1 MPITNIGLPTSF
13 VPTSITGCSLW
24 MDGADPAGTG
34 TPPATGATVATW
46 IDKSSNTSS
55 TPTFSGGT
63 AIYNN
68 GVVFSS
74 SSVSGTFISAPA
86 NAIYTSFTVM
96 SAVTST
102 NGVFTLRNPGNN
114 DEIRACCIIG
124 GTNAFETANAPG
136 GSWATIL
143 YNSTTFPLTNAIATS
158 SNTATSIG
166 ITING
171 NTVSSNVSGT
181 GYTLSTCSTWN
192 ISWNTATVSEIIL
205 YNSILSMDQRQQV
218 EKYLAWK
225 WKVPSK
231 LPATHIGY
239 KGPPVAMGKVPYY
252 TAFSPLSIPTCA
264 LWADASDTS
273 SFTFSSGSNISQW
286 KDKSG
291 TNNHFNAWYN
301 PSVLTMDGGR
311 RVVNVP
317 NASGLQSQNQI
328 TFTTSSAFFLVCR
341 VVQVGGNL
349 QECLWLPGVNTNY
362 GINFGGGGGGSLLAG
377 TANGGGA
384 TSSDLG
390 YGTYYVNGA
399 LNPSFDYTYYNNS
412 YAIIDTLAPSQ
423 SGTSTIYFSSD
434 NYSGNRRFNGN
445 IAEFIYYPAGVT
457 DSQRQQLESYL
468 AQKWN
473 LTTKLPVTHL
483 NTTKPAGLPAAVPQ
497 VLLLFTALSSFMS
510 TVYNLSGTYML
521 ANIANTVN
529 SLSATPAYIWTVAVP
544 SNAKGKNGI
553 LAIFFNLY
561 SATQFTTNQYFDYG
575 IYVDGVAQM
584 LGDSTGTI
592 RYVQTAAGNYAMSS
606 GGVSLGTNGLVNGFP
621 LILPISFLVGAS
633 QIQIGLKNSLSAMT
647 PVLSSSPGYS
657 SNILT
662 TTVGAGSNTSS
673 YIPQNTFSTTGTSTY
688 IVPTICS
695 AGTVTGVYVYLWG
708 CGGAAN
714 NTNAGGPG
722 GYTSGFYSCAG
733 GTTLTVVVGGLGG
746 GSSSTGGGTT
756 GGVSSGGGSSGIF
769 TSGGVLQANAIAM
782 AGGGG
787 GACGSTSGGATN
799 GASSG
804 GAGGGSSGNGA
815 FFYGYSYAT
824 GSASL
829 GGSGGSQTTPG
840 NSSEGRIASALV
852 GGGSAGDSGGAGG
865 GYWGGGGGGGGSSG
879 GGGSGYIGRLTSS
892 GYTVVGN
899 QATAAIVSGAGS
911 NVRAGGPYSASNGLY
926 TASNSPYFP
935 SGSAYGSGN
944 GSTGLVVIV
953 PAVGTNPVQVGVS
966 ATLYSG

>member
-1 MPITNIGLPTSF
+1 
-13 VPTSITGCSLW
+13 
-24 MDGADPAGTG
+24 
-34 TPPATGATVATW
+34 
-46 IDKSSNTSS
+46 
-55 TPTFSGGT
+55 
-63 AIYNN
+63 
-68 GVVFSS
+68 
-74 SSVSGTFISAPA
+74 
-86 NAIYTSFTVM
+86 M
-96 SAVTST
+96 SAITST

-171 NTVSSNVSGT
+171 NTASSNVSGT

-205 YNSILSMDQRQQV
+205 YNSILSVDQRQQV

-231 LPATHIGY
+231 LPTTHIGY
-239 KGPPVAMGKVPYY
+239 KGAPVAFGRIPYY

-264 LWADASDTS
+264 LWLDAADSTTVTGTTTVTAWS
-273 SFTFSSGSNISQW
+273 
-286 KDKSG
+286 DKSG
-291 TNNHFNAWYN
+291 NGRPVTITSAPSYGTTTQNKLKTLAFNN
-301 PSVLTMDGGR
+301 
-311 RVVNVP
+311 
-317 NASGLQSQNQI
+317 NQV
-328 TFTTSSAFFLVCR
+328 TTSIASA
-341 VVQVGGNL
+341 VGTGDFTL
-349 QECLWLPGVNTNY
+349 IAVWYQSTGGTNTVLSL
-362 GINFGGGGGGSLLAG
+362 GTSGS
-377 TANGGGA
+377 
-384 TSSDLG
+384 SSQSLG
-390 YGTYYVNGA
+390 YSATKYNFYQFGSVQESAYTTSAGSWVIQIGTRISSVKTVYINGYPGTT
-399 LNPSFDYTYYNNS
+399 PS
-412 YAIIDTLAPSQ
+412 
-423 SGTSTIYFSSD
+423 
-434 NYSGNRRFNGN
+434 
-445 IAEFIYYPAGVT
+445 T
-457 DSQRQQLESYL
+457 DSYNQTVTTVTIGKGDGFGITGQIGEILVYTGTMAQTDQQKIESYL

-473 LTTKLPVTHL
+473 LTAQLPLIHL

-510 TVYNLSGTYML
+510 TYYNLSGAYAL

-746 GSSSTGGGTT
+746 GSTSTGGGTT

-824 GSASL
+824 GSAAF

-879 GGGSGYIGRLTSS
+879 GGGSGYIGGLTSS

>member
-63 AIYNN
+63 ATYNN

-96 SAVTST
+96 SAITST

-171 NTVSSNVSGT
+171 NTASSNVSGT

-205 YNSILSMDQRQQV
+205 YNSILSVDQRQQV

-231 LPATHIGY
+231 LPTTHIGY
-239 KGPPVAMGKVPYY
+239 KGAPVAFGRIPYY

-264 LWADASDTS
+264 LWLDAADSTTVTGTTTVTAWS
-273 SFTFSSGSNISQW
+273 
-286 KDKSG
+286 DKSG
-291 TNNHFNAWYN
+291 NGRPVTITSAPSYGTTTQNKLKTLAFNN
-301 PSVLTMDGGR
+301 
-311 RVVNVP
+311 
-317 NASGLQSQNQI
+317 NQV
-328 TFTTSSAFFLVCR
+328 TTSIASA
-341 VVQVGGNL
+341 VGTGDFTL
-349 QECLWLPGVNTNY
+349 IAVWYQSTGGTNTVLSL
-362 GINFGGGGGGSLLAG
+362 GTSGS
-377 TANGGGA
+377 
-384 TSSDLG
+384 SSQSLG
-390 YGTYYVNGA
+390 YSATKYNFYQFGSVQESAYTTSAGSWVIQIGTRISSVKTVYINGYPGTT
-399 LNPSFDYTYYNNS
+399 PS
-412 YAIIDTLAPSQ
+412 
-423 SGTSTIYFSSD
+423 
-434 NYSGNRRFNGN
+434 
-445 IAEFIYYPAGVT
+445 T
-457 DSQRQQLESYL
+457 DSYNQTVTTVTIGKGDGFGITGQIGEILVYTGTMAQTDQQKIESYL

-473 LTTKLPVTHL
+473 LTAQLPLIHL

-510 TVYNLSGTYML
+510 TYYNLSGAYAL

-746 GSSSTGGGTT
+746 GSTSTGGGTT

-824 GSASL
+824 GSAAF

-879 GGGSGYIGRLTSS
+879 GGGSGYIGGLTSS